1 MVGNVYL
8 SNSANSPV
16 LAAAARDRPVADT
29 DARRLSAGCRGLPA
43 DDFFLDSE
51 RGTELYAK
59 EQQAKRICHSC
70 TVADECL
77 THALQ
82 RPETYGI

>member
-1 MVGNVYL
+1 M
-8 SNSANSPV
+8 
-16 LAAAARDRPVADT
+16 
-29 DARRLSAGCRGLPA
+29 PA